1 MQIYR
6 DQTASPVPPACQV
19 LKCLF
24 PLHWVWPSTS
34 PASAALRTLR
44 SKPRAELAQKL
55 LYAAPPLPTV
65 EELADASTKILFGR
79 ASTAQGSLDIL
90 PPPQLH
96 DSSLFD
102 GDSSPADSSG
112 TGAGGEAPLS
122 RPAHEKQSALCRHDH
137 HQQSSSAAVLAASVG
152 GAHDRPPRSFVA
164 DGLVEA
170 GALSMLNTMQPGRLS
185 SPDSGLSR
193 QASRQQSTRS
203 AGSRGLLGR
212 RSEPSVSGPEASLL
226 LGSKVTAALRRPG
239 TAYQRPQQGTVA
251 PAGTLLR
258 PDIQRWQ
265 SPAAIIRAMHDRAL
279 AEAEAVRAGDEPP
292 PLTDAMLRT
301 IGASAAPK
309 QLDGRVPRPT
319 TVLAAS
325 MPDLL
330 ALQRLREAE
339 AELLASG
346 SDGSLRRRGDED
358 EGGPEVAMDRSQI
371 ATAIKSLTKSLTKPS
386 PLAVSSVG

>member
-1 MQIYR
+1 M
-6 DQTASPVPPACQV
+6 
-19 LKCLF
+19 
-24 PLHWVWPSTS
+24 
-34 PASAALRTLR
+34 
-44 SKPRAELAQKL
+44 
-55 LYAAPPLPTV
+55 

-79 ASTAQGSLDIL
+79 VPTAQGSLDIL
-90 PPPQLH
+90 PPTQPH
-96 DSSLFD
+96 ESNSLFD
-102 GDSSPADSSG
+102 GDATPADSSG
-112 TGAGGEAPLS
+112 AGAGGGTPLS
-122 RPAHEKQSALCRHDH
+122 QPAHGKQSALCRHN
-137 HQQSSSAAVLAASVG
+137 HQQSSSSAVSAASVG
-152 GAHDRPPRSFVA
+152 GAHGRPPGSFVA
-164 DGLVEA
+164 EGLVEA
-170 GALSMLNTMQPGRLS
+170 GALSTLNTLKPGRLS

-203 AGSRGLLGR
+203 AGSRGSLGR
-212 RSEPSVSGPEASLL
+212 RSEPSVSGPDASLL
-226 LGSKVTAALRRPG
+226 LGSEVTAALRRPG
-239 TAYQRPQQGTVA
+239 TAYQRPQQGTVT

-258 PDIQRWQ
+258 PDIQRRQ
-265 SPAAIIRAMHDRAL
+265 SPAATIRAMHDRAM
-279 AEAEAVRAGDEPP
+279 AEAEAVQAGDEPP

-358 EGGPEVAMDRSQI
+358 EGGPTVAMDRGQI

-386 PLAVSSVG
+386 PLAVSSIG